1 MDSEETGLRKPRQKG
16 FDTAVANA
24 FAQGAAQADK
34 AVGTAAAGA
43 AGTVAGAAS
52 AGAKAAAEGARQVHQ
67 AFGGSA
73 AKSLRAT

>member
-16 FDTAVANA
+16 FDIAVANA
-24 FAQGAAQADK
+24 FAQGAAQAGK